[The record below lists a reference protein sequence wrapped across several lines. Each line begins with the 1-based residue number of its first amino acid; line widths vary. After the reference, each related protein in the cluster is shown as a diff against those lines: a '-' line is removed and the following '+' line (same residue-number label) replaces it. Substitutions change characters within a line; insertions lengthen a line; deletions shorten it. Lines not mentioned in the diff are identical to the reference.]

1 MDWVPVNLD
10 SPAGE
15 AEQQSFRTKFL
26 LKNFCSF
33 TTVIEPV
40 IASFQKEPYSTAMT
54 VSPRPALYIY
64 SFVVLSQNLSLKHV
78 GDTQILRGSR
88 GLHVSNHGNV
98 NKKFFIVRHS
108 TITLELF
115 AKIYKFLIYHS

>member
-10 SPAGE
+10 SPAEGDW
-15 AEQQSFRTKFL
+15 AEQESFRTKFL

-33 TTVIEPV
+33 KAVIEPV

-64 SFVVLSQNLSLKHV
+64 
-78 GDTQILRGSR
+78 IYIYIY
-88 GLHVSNHGNV
+88 
-98 NKKFFIVRHS
+98 FFFFCRS
-108 TITLELF
+108 
-115 AKIYKFLIYHS
+115 